1 MDKFEYLTINN
12 ITKVYSNNIFTDSD
26 GTVLTIQWFPFQL
39 EYIFEKLG
47 LQIYNNGLRYT
58 NKQMG
63 DLIKSFFSGK
73 DIEIKDTKES
83 LIAMGLYGGGKI
95 TNTYSPVNLGGHL
108 LFKPEINEYGS
119 SIKKPI
125 GKTHYSLELPKKR
138 LIQIRKLVS
147 PVAKKQIDCVFKN
160 IDSRS
165 PISGSI
171 LYLLE
176 NYIGL
181 NTNRASIFKNLLE
194 KNGIGLSETIF
205 TTLPVNVYLGL
216 KQLFDKLQIQHGD
229 YNKKNTYLFSESLYK
244 NIDMKIEDFYFGYNF
259 PENSYSKLLS
269 STNKSLTILTNIGSS
284 KLIRFYDSLKVK
296 NYSDQEV
303 KENPDSFEEDLELGI
318 MIKKK
323 GVDKLNT
330 ILKKNKIEVSI
341 EKFVRTKTIS
351 LPVPALKKEIDE
363 NLKGVVIEHIVDSTS
378 DYIFFS
384 IDRTLQRVK
393 DGTMRR
399 TITGIKVKPVEILKI
414 DNSSYYLSGLICMIN
429 ENNYISIIRCGEK
442 YISSIGEIGNYEK
455 LMEYQMTIDQ
465 KLIKEIVMRTC
476 VLVFYEKL

>member
-12 ITKVYSNNIFTDSD
+12 ITKVYSNSIFTDSD
-26 GTVLTIQWFPFQL
+26 GTILTIQWFPFQL

-83 LIAMGLYGGGKI
+83 LIAMGLYGDGKI
-95 TNTYSPVNLGGHL
+95 ANTYSPVNLGGHI

-119 SIKKPI
+119 SVKKPI

-138 LIQIRKLVS
+138 LIQIRKLI
-147 PVAKKQIDCVFKN
+147 PIAAKKQQDCVFKT
-160 IDSRS
+160 IDSNSLLASSILYLVQNYIGLGTNRS
-165 PISGSI
+165 IMFKELVEKSGLGISGSI
-171 LYLLE
+171 
-176 NYIGL
+176 
-181 NTNRASIFKNLLE
+181 
-194 KNGIGLSETIF
+194 F
-205 TTLPVNVYLGL
+205 TTVPVNVYLGL
-216 KQLFDKLQIQHGD
+216 KQLFDKLEIKYSD

-244 NIDMKIEDFYFGYNF
+244 NVDMKVEDFYFSYNF
-259 PENSYSKLLS
+259 PENTYSKLLS
-269 STNKSLTILTNIGSS
+269 GTNNSLTMLTNIGSS

-303 KENPDSFEEDLELGI
+303 KENPDAFEEDLELGI

-341 EKFVRTKTIS
+341 EQFVKTKTIS
-351 LPVPALKKEIDE
+351 LPIPALKKELDE
-363 NLKGVVIEHIVDSTS
+363 NLKGVVIENIVDNTS
-378 DYIFFS
+378 DYLFFS
-384 IDRTLQRVK
+384 IDRMIQRVK
-393 DGTMRR
+393 DGSMRR
-399 TITGIKVKPVEILKI
+399 TITSIKVKPVEILKI
-414 DNSSYYLSGLICMIN
+414 SDSNYYLSGLICMIA
-429 ENNYISIIRCGEK
+429 ENNYISILRCGDK
-442 YISSIGEIGNYEK
+442 YISNLGEIGNYEK
-455 LMEYQMTIDQ
+455 LMEYQMNIDQ
-465 KLIKEIVMRTC
+465 KLIKELVMRTC